1 MSYDFRISKL
11 LANFTV
17 EKLRIT
23 YQKSKK
29 MKCRWNL
36 EVADTKQTM
45 GGFLELTQEMTEKQM
60 IAYARNIAREF
71 LANNKDIE
79 KYGIWAEEDGN
90 EDHSFH
96 IEASRH
102 WKGGIDYWVYDAQK
116 DEAIVNTLHDR
127 LERERRKY
135 EEDMRKLEESMHS
148 L

>member
-1 MSYDFRISKL
+1 
-11 LANFTV
+11 
-17 EKLRIT
+17 
-23 YQKSKK
+23 

-36 EVADTKQTM
+36 EVADTKQII

-60 IAYARNIAREF
+60 IAYVRKIAREF
-71 LANNKDIE
+71 LTNNKDIE

>member
-1 MSYDFRISKL
+1 
-11 LANFTV
+11 
-17 EKLRIT
+17 
-23 YQKSKK
+23 

-36 EVADTKQTM
+36 EVSDTKQII

-60 IAYARNIAREF
+60 IAYVRKIAREF
-71 LANNKDIE
+71 LTNNKDIE

-96 IEASRH
+96 IEARRH

-116 DEAIVNTLHDR
+116 DEAVVDTLHDR
-127 LERERRKY
+127 LVRERYKY

>member
-1 MSYDFRISKL
+1 
-11 LANFTV
+11 
-17 EKLRIT
+17 
-23 YQKSKK
+23 

-36 EVADTKQTM
+36 EVADTKQIM

-60 IAYARNIAREF
+60 IAYVRKVAREF
-71 LANNKDIE
+71 LANNKDIK

-102 WKGGIDYWVYDAQK
+102 WKCGIDYWVYDAQK

-127 LERERRKY
+127 LERERQKY
-135 EEDMRKLEESMHS
+135 DEDMRKLEESMHS

>member
-1 MSYDFRISKL
+1 
-11 LANFTV
+11 
-17 EKLRIT
+17 
-23 YQKSKK
+23 

-36 EVADTKQTM
+36 EVADTKQII

-60 IAYARNIAREF
+60 IAYARKIAHEF
-71 LANNKDIE
+71 LANNNDIE

-102 WKGGIDYWVYDAQK
+102 WNGGIEFMVYDSQK
-116 DEAIVNTLHDR
+116 NEIIIDTCRDR
-127 LERERRKY
+127 LERERKKY
-135 EEDMRKLEESMHS
+135 DEEMRKFEESLRS

>member
-1 MSYDFRISKL
+1 
-11 LANFTV
+11 
-17 EKLRIT
+17 
-23 YQKSKK
+23 

-36 EVADTKQTM
+36 EVADTKQII

-60 IAYARNIAREF
+60 IAYVRKIAREF
-71 LANNKDIE
+71 LTNNKDIE

-96 IEASRH
+96 IEAIRY
-102 WKGGIDYWVYDAQK
+102 WKGGIDYWVYDAQN

-135 EEDMRKLEESMHS
+135 EEDMRKFEESMHS